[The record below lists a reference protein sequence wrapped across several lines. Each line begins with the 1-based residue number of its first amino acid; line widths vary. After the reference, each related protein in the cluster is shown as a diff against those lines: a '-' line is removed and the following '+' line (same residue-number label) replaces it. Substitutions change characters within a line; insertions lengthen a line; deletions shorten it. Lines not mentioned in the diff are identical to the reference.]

1 MRILRTCIGGAA
13 IALAAMTAGTAA
25 AVELTGW
32 TVDSGGG
39 PLSGGGWTLAGT
51 FGQPDA
57 GALTGGAYTLRG
69 GFWFGGL
76 AASAVD
82 PDSTDQGIGSAAA
95 VQPAVCPNPANP
107 VATIAFT
114 LPARAYVRVSVL
126 DLRGT
131 LVATLL
137 EDERPAGEH
146 RVSWDGRDQHGLQA
160 ASGVYIVLVEA
171 GGVRAT
177 ARVTLLR

>member
-1 MRILRTCIGGAA
+1 MRILCTYIGGAT
-13 IALAAMTAGTAA
+13 IAMAVTAA
-25 AVELTGW
+25 ATAAAIELTAW

-39 PLSGGGWTLAGT
+39 PLSGGGWTLVGT

-57 GALTGGAYTLRG
+57 GALTGGSYTLRG

-82 PDSTDQGIGSAAA
+82 PDSMDQGIGSAAA
-95 VQPAVCPNPANP
+95 AQPVACPNPANP
-107 VATIAFT
+107 GATIAFT
-114 LPARAYVRVSVL
+114 LPARAHTRVSVL

-131 LVATLL
+131 LVAKLL
-137 EDERPAGEH
+137 EEDRPAGEN
-146 RVSWDGRDQHGLQA
+146 RVAWDGQGQHGLQA

-177 ARVTLLR
+177 ARVTLVR